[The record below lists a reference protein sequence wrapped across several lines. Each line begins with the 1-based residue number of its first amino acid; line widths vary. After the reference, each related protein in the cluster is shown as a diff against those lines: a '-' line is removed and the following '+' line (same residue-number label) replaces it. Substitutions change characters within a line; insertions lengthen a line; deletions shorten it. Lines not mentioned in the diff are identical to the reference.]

1 MIRMFSICIGLLLAA
16 PVWAEG
22 FQTVRDK
29 STFLSIIEDRDLRIP
44 LWGITLDV
52 KPDGQIRGEAL
63 GRPVTGAWRWQ
74 GGYFCRDLM
83 WGERDLGPNCQE
95 VKVQGQTVRFTSDKG
110 KGRFADLTLR

>member
-1 MIRMFSICIGLLLAA
+1 MIRLFYICFGLLMAA

-29 STFLSIIEDRDLRIP
+29 NTFLSIIKDRNLNIP
-44 LWGITLDV
+44 MWGITLEV
-52 KPDGQIRGEAL
+52 QPDGRINGRAL

-74 GGYFCRDLM
+74 EGYFCRDLM

-95 VKVQGQTVRFTSDKG
+95 VTVRGQTLRFTSDKG
-110 KGRFADLTLR
+110 TGRFADLTLR